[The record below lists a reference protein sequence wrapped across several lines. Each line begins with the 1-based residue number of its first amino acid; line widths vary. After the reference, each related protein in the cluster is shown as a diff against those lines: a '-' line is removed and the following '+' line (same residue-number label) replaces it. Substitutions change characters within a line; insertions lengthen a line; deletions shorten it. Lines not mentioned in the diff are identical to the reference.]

1 MSLVLCPLGTPEL
14 YHQGSVSQVTDIHC
28 HQINL
33 MENSLTNK
41 KVAPGRCRHNIQE
54 ALHNFVTAFFFFYF
68 GYNPHSTIKIQI
80 TGEKMHTKTLCL
92 FYKGS
97 IKPHIYT

>member
-1 MSLVLCPLGTPEL
+1 MSLVLCPLGTQEL

-54 ALHNFVTAFFFFYF
+54 ALHNFVTVFFFFTLATTRTAPLKYKSQVRKCTLKPCACF
-68 GYNPHSTIKIQI
+68 
-80 TGEKMHTKTLCL
+80 TKVL
-92 FYKGS
+92 
-97 IKPHIYT
+97 

>member
-1 MSLVLCPLGTPEL
+1 MSFVLCPLGTPEL

-54 ALHNFVTAFFFFYF
+54 ALHNFVTVFFFLLWLQ
-68 GYNPHSTIKIQI
+68 PAQH
-80 TGEKMHTKTLCL
+80 H
-92 FYKGS
+92 
-97 IKPHIYT
+97 